1 MSLVKFIDQW
11 AQGRYFMPK
20 IETNSV
26 DYNSLIG
33 TDFKNATPTDKGVR
47 QHVPAYLLVAAA
59 LLGILVVSVVLAKSN
74 NDSNKESNTQ
84 ISQQS
89 NQPANQLGS
98 NISGLSKENSS
109 TTAEPVTARPE
120 PKQEPKQDPATDR
133 GQTIALTLKP
143 VTEQSQSQTLALHTA
158 DQPKQE
164 NVSTTQANETTE
176 TLEIIPAEIIIE
188 ESDTTVV
195 VEKGDTLSSIF
206 SNLDIHNELT
216 KILNLGKAAKPFKNI
231 FPGQKLHFTFDD
243 GGIKKLE
250 LEKSITKSLLL
261 HKENESFIVEEA
273 SRELDRISQV
283 ATGTIESSLFLSGQ
297 DAGMSDALIMGLA
310 SIFGWDVDFAL
321 DIRQGDAFT
330 VVYEEL
336 YLDGEKVGDGNII
349 AAEFANNNH
358 IYRAYRYTDSN
369 DKTEYYSPDGKS
381 MRKPFMRT
389 PVDLARI
396 SSHFNLKRKHPV
408 LNKIRAH
415 KGVDYAAATGTA
427 IKATGDGKV
436 VHRGRKGGYGN
447 TIILRHGNTYTTLY
461 AHMSKYARKTGV
473 GSRVKQGQI
482 IGYIGSTG
490 LATGPHLH
498 YEFRVNGVHRNP
510 LKVKLPS
517 AHPLPDSEMDRFQA
531 SIQPMIVQLDAYSQN
546 ALVMRD
552 L

>member
-1 MSLVKFIDQW
+1 
-11 AQGRYFMPK
+11 MPK
-20 IETNSV
+20 IEANSV

-33 TDFKNATPTDKGVR
+33 ADFKNIASNNNGAKHHFPIYVSIAT
-47 QHVPAYLLVAAA
+47 ALV
-59 LLGILVVSVVLAKSN
+59 GILIVSVVLAH
-74 NDSNKESNTQ
+74 
-84 ISQQS
+84 S
-89 NQPANQLGS
+89 NQTP
-98 NISGLSKENSS
+98 NSS
-109 TTAEPVTARPE
+109 NLSAVTNLSSIPSTTKNLNKNSEQNIE
-120 PKQEPKQDPATDR
+120 LE
-133 GQTIALTLKP
+133 LKP
-143 VTEQSQSQTLALHTA
+143 VTELTQSQTLALR
-158 DQPKQE
+158 DESE
-164 NVSTTQANETTE
+164 NSNAELIPDEQ
-176 TLEIIPAEIIIE
+176 LEILSIIE
-188 ESDTTVV
+188 ESDVTVV
-195 VEKGDTLSSIF
+195 VKKGDTLSSIF
-206 SNLDIHNELT
+206 KELDIHHELT
-216 KILNLGKAAKPFKNI
+216 RILNLGKDAKPFKRI
-231 FPGQKLHFTFDD
+231 FPGQKLHFTFGED
-243 GGIKKLE
+243 GIDRLE
-250 LEKSITKSLLL
+250 LEKSITKSLFLY
-261 HKENESFIVEEA
+261 KDEDSFVVEE
-273 SRELDRISQV
+273 SDRELDKISQV
-283 ATGTIESSLFLSGQ
+283 ATGIIDQSLFLAGQ
-297 DAGMSDALIMGLA
+297 DAGMSDGLIMALA
-310 SIFGWDVDFAL
+310 GIFGWDIDFAL
-321 DIRQGDAFT
+321 DIRQGDSFT
-330 VVYEEL
+330 VMYEEL

-349 AAEFANNNH
+349 AAEFVNDNRT
-358 IYRAYRYTDSN
+358 YRAYRYTDSN

-396 SSHFNLKRKHPV
+396 SSHFNLRRKHPV

-436 VHRGRKGGYGN
+436 VHRGRKGGYGK

-517 AHPLPDSEMDRFQA
+517 AKPLPDSEMDRFQT
-531 SIQPMIVQLDAYSQN
+531 SIQPLIVQLDAYSQN

>member
-1 MSLVKFIDQW
+1 MSIVKFIDQW
-11 AQGRYFMPK
+11 VQGRYFMLK

-33 TDFKNATPTDKGVR
+33 TDFKNVASTGKGAKY
-47 QHVPAYLLVAAA
+47 HVPAYILAATA
-59 LLGILVVSVVLAKSN
+59 FIGILIVSVVLA
-74 NDSNKESNTQ
+74 
-84 ISQQS
+84 QS
-89 NQPANQLGS
+89 NQTTTSAS
-98 NISGLSKENSS
+98 NLSAAVDSN
-109 TTAEPVTARPE
+109 V
-120 PKQEPKQDPATDR
+120 ATLEQTKDSN
-133 GQTIALTLKP
+133 QTIALPLKP
-143 VTEQSQSQTLALHTA
+143 VAEQSQSQTLTLLV
-158 DQPKQE
+158 PKKNSQE
-164 NVSTTQANETTE
+164 ITPANSSTEA
-176 TLEIIPAEIIIE
+176 LEIIEPEPIVE
-188 ESDTTVV
+188 VSDVTVV
-195 VEKGDTLSSIF
+195 VKKGDTLSSIF
-206 SNLDIHNELT
+206 SKLDIHNELT
-216 KILNLGKAAKPFKNI
+216 RILNLGKQAKPFKKI
-231 FPGQKLHFTFDD
+231 YPGQKMHFTFGSD
-243 GGIKKLE
+243 GIDKLE
-250 LEKSITKSLLL
+250 LEKSITKSLVLYRD
-261 HKENESFIVEEA
+261 NDTFITEEA
-273 SRELDRISQV
+273 DRELDRISQV
-283 ATGTIESSLFLSGQ
+283 ATGTINQSLFLAGQ
-297 DAGMSDALIMGLA
+297 DAGMSDSLIMGLA
-310 SIFGWDVDFAL
+310 GVFGWDVDFAL
-321 DIRQGDAFT
+321 DIREGDSFT

-336 YLDGEKVGDGNII
+336 FLEGEKVGDGNII
-349 AAEFANNNH
+349 AAEFVNNNH
-358 IYRAYRYTDSN
+358 TYRAYRYTDSN
-369 DKTEYYSPDGKS
+369 DKTEFYSPDGKS

-396 SSHFNLKRKHPV
+396 SSRFNLRRKHPV

-461 AHMSKYARKTGV
+461 AHMSKYAGKARV

-517 AHPLPDSEMDRFQA
+517 ANPLPDSEMDRFQA
-531 SIQPMIVQLDAYSQN
+531 SIQPMVVQLDAYTQN

>member
-1 MSLVKFIDQW
+1 MVSLVKFIDQW
-11 AQGRYFMPK
+11 VQGRYFMPK
-20 IETNSV
+20 IEVNSV

-33 TDFKNATPTDKGVR
+33 ADFKNIASSKKGVKH
-47 QHVPAYLLVAAA
+47 HVPAYILVATA
-59 LLGILVVSVVLAKSN
+59 LIGILIVSVVLAQTNQPSPNTSYLSAIAELTKTTKQQDK
-74 NDSNKESNTQ
+74 DSNLK
-84 ISQQS
+84 
-89 NQPANQLGS
+89 
-98 NISGLSKENSS
+98 
-109 TTAEPVTARPE
+109 
-120 PKQEPKQDPATDR
+120 
-133 GQTIALTLKP
+133 IALPLKP
-143 VTEQSQSQTLALHTA
+143 VIEQSQSQTIAL
-158 DQPKQE
+158 QEPSENKQE
-164 NVSTTQANETTE
+164 IIVTNETIDE
-176 TLEIIPAEIIIE
+176 LEIIPTEHIIE
-188 ESDTTVV
+188 AADVTVV
-195 VEKGDTLSSIF
+195 VNKGDTLSSIF
-206 SNLDIHNELT
+206 SKLDIHNELT
-216 KILNLGKAAKPFKNI
+216 RILNLGKQAKPFKKI
-231 FPGQKLHFTFDD
+231 YPGQKLHFTFGGD
-243 GGIKKLE
+243 GIDKLE
-250 LEKSITKSLLL
+250 LEKSITKSLVLYRD
-261 HKENESFIVEEA
+261 NDTFITEETD
-273 SRELDRISQV
+273 RELDRISQV
-283 ATGTIESSLFLSGQ
+283 ATGTINQSLFLAGQ
-297 DAGMSDALIMGLA
+297 DAGMSDGLIMGLA
-310 SIFGWDVDFAL
+310 GIFGWDIDFAL
-321 DIRQGDAFT
+321 DIRQGDSFT

-336 YLDGEKVGDGNII
+336 FLEGEKVDDGNII
-349 AAEFANNNH
+349 AAEFVNNNE

-415 KGVDYAAATGTA
+415 KGVDYAASTGTA

-461 AHMSKYARKTGV
+461 AHMSKYAGKTGV

-517 AHPLPDSEMDRFQA
+517 ANPLPDSEMDRFQA

>member
-1 MSLVKFIDQW
+1 MIDQSEDRLFRRKVSIVKFIDQW
-11 AQGRYFMPK
+11 VQGRYFMPK

-33 TDFKNATPTDKGVR
+33 SDFKNVASTDKGVKHHIR
-47 QHVPAYLLVAAA
+47 VYFSIAAA
-59 LLGILVVSVVLAKSN
+59 LIGVLIVSVVLA
-74 NDSNKESNTQ
+74 
-84 ISQQS
+84 QS
-89 NQPANQLGS
+89 NQATPAYSNLSAANLSVVANAPTTTEPTQALAQDEDSNQ
-98 NISGLSKENSS
+98 N
-109 TTAEPVTARPE
+109 
-120 PKQEPKQDPATDR
+120 
-133 GQTIALTLKP
+133 IALPIKP
-143 VTEQSQSQTLALHTA
+143 VTEQSQSQTLALQLPQ
-158 DQPKQE
+158 DNKQE
-164 NVSTTQANETTE
+164 TITTNESIERLETVQAE
-176 TLEIIPAEIIIE
+176 PIIE
-188 ESDTTVV
+188 ESDVTVV
-195 VEKGDTLSSIF
+195 VKKGDTLSSIF
-206 SNLDIHNELT
+206 SELDMHQELT
-216 KILNLGKAAKPFKNI
+216 RVLNLGKQAKPFKKI
-231 FPGQKLHFTFDD
+231 YPGQKLHFTFGSEGTDKLEID
-243 GGIKKLE
+243 KLE
-250 LEKSITKSLLL
+250 LEQSITKSLFLYRD
-261 HKENESFIVEEA
+261 NDTFIVEETD
-273 SRELDRISQV
+273 RELDRISQV
-283 ATGTIESSLFLSGQ
+283 ATGEINQSLFLAGQ
-297 DAGMSDALIMGLA
+297 DAGMSDSLIMALA
-310 SIFGWDVDFAL
+310 GIFGWDIDFAL
-321 DIRQGDAFT
+321 DIRNGDTFS

-349 AAEFANNNH
+349 AAEFVNNNET
-358 IYRAYRYTDSN
+358 YRAYRYTDSN

-381 MRKPFMRT
+381 MRRPFMRT

-396 SSHFNLKRKHPV
+396 SSHFNLRRKHPV

-415 KGVDYAAATGTA
+415 KGVDYAAPRGTA

-461 AHMSKYARKTGV
+461 AHMSKYSKNTSV

-517 AHPLPDSEMDRFQA
+517 ANPLPDSEMDRFQA
-531 SIQPMIVQLDAYSQN
+531 SIQPMIVQLDAYTQN

>member
-1 MSLVKFIDQW
+1 
-11 AQGRYFMPK
+11 MPK
-20 IETNSV
+20 IEVNSV

-33 TDFKNATPTDKGVR
+33 ADFKNIALTGKGANH
-47 QHVPAYLLVAAA
+47 HVPAYILIATA
-59 LLGILVVSVVLAKSN
+59 LLGILIVSVVLA
-74 NDSNKESNTQ
+74 
-84 ISQQS
+84 QS
-89 NQPANQLGS
+89 NQTDSSVSNLSDSANLTAT
-98 NISGLSKENSS
+98 LSTEDNN
-109 TTAEPVTARPE
+109 
-120 PKQEPKQDPATDR
+120 QN
-133 GQTIALTLKP
+133 IALPLKP
-143 VTEQSQSQTLALHTA
+143 VTQQLQSQTLALQIPNNDAHKIILDDEVIGEA
-158 DQPKQE
+158 
-164 NVSTTQANETTE
+164 
-176 TLEIIPAEIIIE
+176 EIIPSVPLETT
-188 ESDTTVV
+188 SDVTIVV
-195 VEKGDTLSSIF
+195 KKGDTLSSIF
-206 SNLDIHNELT
+206 SNLDIHKELT
-216 KILNLGKAAKPFKNI
+216 QILNLGKQAKPFKKI
-231 FPGQKLHFTFDD
+231 YPGQKLHFTFGED
-243 GGIKKLE
+243 GIDRLE
-250 LEKSITKSLLL
+250 LEKSITNSLVLY
-261 HKENESFIVEEA
+261 KEHDSFIVEEA
-273 SRELDRISQV
+273 NRELDKISQV
-283 ATGTIESSLFLSGQ
+283 ATGTINHSLFLAGQ
-297 DAGMSDALIMGLA
+297 DAGMSDSLIMGLA
-310 SIFGWDVDFAL
+310 GIFGWDVDFAL
-321 DIRQGDAFT
+321 DIRQGDTFT

-336 YLDGEKVGDGNII
+336 FLEGEKVGDGDII
-349 AAEFANNNH
+349 AAEFVNNKH
-358 IYRAYRYTDSN
+358 TYRAYRYTDSN
-369 DKTEYYSPDGKS
+369 DKTEFYSPDGKS

-396 SSHFNLKRKHPV
+396 SSHFNLRRKHPV

-517 AHPLPDSEMDRFQA
+517 AKPLPDSEMNRFQT

-546 ALVMRD
+546 AIVMRD

>member
-1 MSLVKFIDQW
+1 V
-11 AQGRYFMPK
+11 QGRYFMPK
-20 IETNSV
+20 IETKSV

-33 TDFKNATPTDKGVR
+33 SDFKNNAPNSTGACRYIPM
-47 QHVPAYLLVAAA
+47 YLSIAAA
-59 LLGILVVSVVLAKSN
+59 LVGALIVSVVLATSNQTTSPVSELVEHSATVPQIEANTSVLPDSN
-74 NDSNKESNTQ
+74 NQ
-84 ISQQS
+84 
-89 NQPANQLGS
+89 
-98 NISGLSKENSS
+98 NSI
-109 TTAEPVTARPE
+109 ELE
-120 PKQEPKQDPATDR
+120 
-133 GQTIALTLKP
+133 LKP
-143 VTEQSQSQTLALHTA
+143 VTELIQSQSLALRVEQA
-158 DQPKQE
+158 APEE
-164 NVSTTQANETTE
+164 NLTPEEIANT
-176 TLEIIPAEIIIE
+176 EIIEPIE
-188 ESDTTVV
+188 ASSDITVEV
-195 VEKGDTLSSIF
+195 KKGDTLSSIF
-206 SNLDIHNELT
+206 NKLDIHSELT
-216 KILNLGKAAKPFKNI
+216 RILNLGKAAKPFKNI
-231 FPGQKLHFTFDD
+231 FPGQKLHFTF
-243 GGIKKLE
+243 GAEGIDKLE
-250 LEKSITKSLLL
+250 LEKSVTQSLLL
-261 HKENESFIVEEA
+261 YKEDDSFVVEEA
-273 SRELDRISQV
+273 QRELDKISQV
-283 ATGTIESSLFLSGQ
+283 ATGHIDQSLFLAGQ
-297 DAGMSDALIMGLA
+297 DSGMSDSLIMSLA
-310 SIFGWDVDFAL
+310 SIFGWDIDFAL
-321 DIRQGDAFT
+321 DIRQGDTFT
-330 VVYEEL
+330 VMYEEL

-349 AAEFANNNH
+349 AAEFINDNRT
-358 IYRAYRYTDSN
+358 YRAYRYTDSN

-415 KGVDYAAATGTA
+415 KGVDYAARTGTP

-517 AHPLPDSEMDRFQA
+517 AKPLPDSEMDRFQT
-531 SIQPMIVQLDAYSQN
+531 SIQPMIVQLDSYTTN
-546 ALVMRD
+546 AVVMRD